1 METSFSNW
9 FDILRKNVLITVFIL
24 AVIIVA
30 VVGCEPNKE
39 YQVDPLPVYS
49 EVVRIDSGYTRIR
62 AISTGSSDSLFCGK
76 KDIFDS
82 YSIMK
87 FDTVPE
93 SFNSLSLRFVS
104 DTCTCELTL
113 YKLKKEWYEDSVYLW
128 SDIGSLID
136 TLNPIRVA
144 TMYPVPVDSPDND
157 TNSLILLGE
166 SLSLDGSTIEALL
179 DYGLAVHSNRFYSF
193 AAEKTK
199 LKVETDDTLMDS
211 VVSCAEDAYIVKNPF
226 QDTILTDSLLVGRGL
241 SIRTNLFISRDL
253 LPPRLNK
260 ISKAELFIEGVD
272 TMIFDVTAII
282 YTEENSY
289 TAFSYFD
296 SDSLKFDLGA
306 FFRSV
311 PDDSVFRIQMT
322 SEDELDGIRVSPLGT
337 IENSKMKFI
346 WVEFP

>member
-1 METSFSNW
+1 METSFPDW
-9 FDILRKNVLITVFIL
+9 FDILRKNILLTVFVLVLIIVVF
-24 AVIIVA
+24 
-30 VVGCEPNKE
+30 VGCEPNKE
-39 YQVDPLPVYS
+39 YVVDPLPVYDKI
-49 EVVRIDSGYTRIR
+49 VRIDSGYTRISV
-62 AISTGSSDSLFCGK
+62 ISTGSSDSLFCGK

-128 SDIGSLID
+128 SDIDSLID

-144 TMYPVPVDSPDND
+144 AMYPVPVDSPDTD
-157 TNSLILLGE
+157 TNSLILLGD
-166 SLSLDGSTIEALL
+166 SLSLDESTIKALL
-179 DYGLAVHSNRFYSF
+179 DYGLAVHSDRFYSF

-199 LKVETDDTLMDS
+199 LKVETEDTLMDS
-211 VVSCAEDAYIVKNPF
+211 LVSCAENAYIVKNPF
-226 QDTILTDSLLVGRGL
+226 QDTIFTDSLLVGRGL

-253 LPPRLNK
+253 LPPLLNK
-260 ISKAELFIEGVD
+260 IAKAELFFEGVD
-272 TMIFDVTAII
+272 TIPFGVSAIVNSNIF
-282 YTEENSY
+282 YPSFEN
-289 TAFSYFD
+289 D
-296 SDSLKFDLGA
+296 SMKFNLGA

-311 PDDSVFRIQMT
+311 PNDSIFRIQIKST
-322 SEDELDGIRVSPLGT
+322 DEVDGIGVSPIGN
-337 IENSKMKFI
+337 IENCKMRFI

>member
-39 YQVDPLPVYS
+39 YEVDPLPVYS
-49 EVVRIDSGYTRIR
+49 EIVRIDSGYTRIR

-282 YTEENSY
+282 YNEENSY